1 MEKEHFTIEMAQAF
15 HERIASIIDEVQRG
29 VWQAGQRD
37 LLGYDTDFG
46 FGQQRGVQTLVL
58 KTSHRSTYLRLHW
71 DTIMGG
77 EQADRDLVDDAVK
90 RAINALS

>member
-15 HERIASIIDEVQRG
+15 HESIASIIDEVQR
-29 VWQAGQRD
+29 D
-37 LLGYDTDFG
+37 LIGYDTDFG
-46 FGQQRGVQTLVL
+46 FGQQRGVQTLVP

-77 EQADRDLVDDAVK
+77 EQADRDLVDKAVK
-90 RAINALS
+90 WAINALS